1 MDDLDVNELVHD
13 ISHDCVIHRFWDVTE
28 EPPATTNIKRPAT
41 GVESNGSKKE
51 DIPVRQLYI
60 LLETLSGKLDKM
72 DTLIEDKVCAII
84 TPMNEKLATMEKELQ
99 KMKEKDCADDRK
111 EDANSIANENAEVNS
126 KEMSWMVEINS
137 TSHDGLPTQR
147 VVKKPRNASKKSGNV
162 VDDKKKMAE
171 KKLKNKIKVPHL
183 LDNASGEDTWSDPV
197 QREKSKK
204 LGDRLD
210 ALADFA
216 RKLNKYTS
224 PTPSSPQHKRQTKLV
239 LSQLFS
245 FVGNSTVK
253 RIITSVTPSVSA
265 YDLFSAVD
273 DEKMRKLLNFLLDKE
288 NDLDKSFTSSTE
300 FYRVIITLRNQWSS
314 HNYGWLTNMHMW
326 SAMKMFYMRSLSD
339 PSPYHSQCLAFL
351 DQWVVIKIVEDF
363 KQFNP
368 KTWKVTDTYKRI
380 FNGTYPAD
388 RVTNKKWFHDIDH
401 LYACHFVHKDHWV
414 ALDIDLKNTT
424 VTVYDIILTV
434 IDDNEMRNN
443 CRPFAKM
450 IPAIMNA
457 MVPTAVR
464 TKSGRQ
470 FTVRRLKSVP
480 RNDNPGDCG
489 VYTINFIECL
499 ALGCTFEGLSD
510 EIIQD
515 VRRKRAAE
523 IYDAVGEPP
532 ITDLTLNT
540 QNTKEQEKAQPP
552 GYNTAPQK
560 AMSCTVSERIREG
573 TK

>member
-1 MDDLDVNELVHD
+1 MGVSTAVGPNLVELRSVLERCKDWSVEKRTMVGLLCVLHLSVRVRHFFTQPDGLFTPKWSDEMDDLDVNELVHD

-288 NDLDKSFTSSTE
+288 
-300 FYRVIITLRNQWSS
+300 Y
-314 HNYGWLTNMHMW
+314 
-326 SAMKMFYMRSLSD
+326 
-339 PSPYHSQCLAFL
+339 AFL
-351 DQWVVIKIVEDF
+351 VF
-363 KQFNP
+363 
-368 KTWKVTDTYKRI
+368 
-380 FNGTYPAD
+380 
-388 RVTNKKWFHDIDH
+388 
-401 LYACHFVHKDHWV
+401 LY
-414 ALDIDLKNTT
+414 
-424 VTVYDIILTV
+424 
-434 IDDNEMRNN
+434 
-443 CRPFAKM
+443 
-450 IPAIMNA
+450 
-457 MVPTAVR
+457 
-464 TKSGRQ
+464 
-470 FTVRRLKSVP
+470 
-480 RNDNPGDCG
+480 
-489 VYTINFIECL
+489 
-499 ALGCTFEGLSD
+499 
-510 EIIQD
+510 
-515 VRRKRAAE
+515 
-523 IYDAVGEPP
+523 
-532 ITDLTLNT
+532 
-540 QNTKEQEKAQPP
+540 
-552 GYNTAPQK
+552 YN
-560 AMSCTVSERIREG
+560 
-573 TK
+573 